1 MSRRP
6 RSAATPATAPVLAFR
21 ADSPSECAPES
32 ESPRDDLE
40 SGFAGSDRGEGLNA
54 SGRGQDYYWDRHAE
68 RYEKIFLD
76 PYGPGV
82 INPLLKALDA
92 IADAETKTV
101 VDLGCG
107 TGPLLPRLIDRFARV
122 VAVDFAPSMIE
133 LAKRRLGD
141 RADRVKFRN
150 ANMSSISEFESGVDV
165 AIAVN
170 SLVAP
175 EVSEIAAALRSIRAC
190 LRPGGVFLGVVPS
203 LDAIYYHTMLLY
215 DEAIERG
222 LSPREADRHASIHA
236 EHRRYDFA
244 FGRFRYQGIRQKFW
258 QPFELVHRLRKA
270 GFEDVRLDRVLY
282 PWEACDA
289 GSGRD
294 DRRPPGWDWSFVAS
308 TSKLGNHL

>member
-6 RSAATPATAPVLAFR
+6 RSAATPAPALAYR
-21 ADSPSECAPES
+21 ADTPSECAPQS
-32 ESPRDDLE
+32 DSPRADLA
-40 SGFAGSDRGEGLNA
+40 SGYAGLDRGEGPKA
-54 SGRGQDYYWDRHAE
+54 SGRGQDYYWDRQAE

-76 PYGPGV
+76 PYDPGV

-92 IADAETKTV
+92 ITDAGTKTV

-133 LAKRRLGD
+133 LARRRLGD

-150 ANMSSISEFESGVDV
+150 VSMSSISEFESGVDV

-215 DEAIERG
+215 DDAIERG

-270 GFEDVRLDRVLY
+270 GFEDIRLDQVLY
-282 PWEACDA
+282 PWEAGDPA
-289 GSGRD
+289 SGRD

-308 TSKLGNHL
+308 TTKLDDHL